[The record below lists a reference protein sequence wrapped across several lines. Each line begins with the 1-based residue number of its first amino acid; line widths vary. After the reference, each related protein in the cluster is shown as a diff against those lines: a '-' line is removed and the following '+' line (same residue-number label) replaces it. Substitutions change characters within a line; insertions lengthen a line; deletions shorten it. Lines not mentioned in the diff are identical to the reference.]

1 MQVRQLHQTGKLH
14 HKYFPITSQE
24 EVFVSLY

>member
-14 HKYFPITSQE
+14 HKQFPITSQE
-24 EVFVSLY
+24 EILVWLY